1 MDWNK
6 GPDVGFERD
15 GNWFRYRAGAII
27 IEDDCVL
34 MVRNDRDHYYYS
46 VGGGVQLGETAEQA
60 VVREVYE
67 ETGERYEVDRLAV
80 VHENFFND
88 SHGLLAGLECHE
100 IAMFFLM
107 KPKGIKEFHHD
118 SYTHGVKEEMC
129 WVPIAELHKHKAFPS
144 FLQEYLQ
151 NPCEGVAHYI
161 TDERKHR

>member
-6 GPDVGFERD
+6 GLDCGFSRE
-15 GNWFRYRAGAII
+15 GNWFRFRAGAII
-27 IEDDCVL
+27 IEDECVL

-60 VVREVYE
+60 VEREVFE
-67 ETGERYEVDRLAV
+67 ETGVHYEVDRLAV

-88 SHGLLAGLECHE
+88 SDGLLAGLNCHE
-100 IAMFFLM
+100 IALYFLM
-107 KPKGIKEFHHD
+107 KPKGIKEFHGD
-118 SYTHGVKEEMC
+118 SYTNGVKEEMH

-151 NPCEGVAHYI
+151 NPHDELVHI
-161 TDERKHR
+161 ISDERK